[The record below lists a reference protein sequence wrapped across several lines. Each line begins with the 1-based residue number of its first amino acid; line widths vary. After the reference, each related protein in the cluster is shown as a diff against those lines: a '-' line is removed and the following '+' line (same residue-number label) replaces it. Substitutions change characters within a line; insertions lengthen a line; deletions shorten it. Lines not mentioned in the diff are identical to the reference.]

1 MNYKLVNDY
10 YTNSLSCIKATDSNG
25 DYIIIP
31 LDEKNVD
38 YARYLAGVAE
48 GNTAEA
54 AD

>member
-25 DYIIIP
+25 NVIIIP

-38 YARYLAGVAE
+38 YIKYLAWVSE